1 MIAEVSTIVARG
13 MGVRRGGR
21 WLLRPAAFGLPEGV
35 IGLAGPPG
43 VGKTTLLATFATLR
57 RPHVGAL
64 EVLGYDTRNPA
75 DLRAVRGQIGYLPT
89 DPGCRDWGANLRV
102 QEFVAYA
109 AYYKRVARSAV
120 PPILERMGI
129 SDAAGMDLGMLPED
143 LRIRAGIAAACV
155 HQPRLVLLDEPLLG
169 LGERHA
175 NELIP
180 LLRTLAPTVVVTA
193 ESPAE
198 LTGWCDRIFT
208 LSRGR
213 LTELL
218 SPGTLPHASPQA
230 SPQASLHA
238 SREESGV
245 FAALPQPLA
254 VERSQ
259 DGAFASF
266 AEAGAPAGG

>member
-13 MGVRRGGR
+13 MGVRRRGR
-21 WLLRPAAFGLPEGV
+21 WLLRPAAFGLTEGV

-75 DLRAVRGQIGYLPT
+75 DLRALRGQIGYLPT
-89 DPGCRDWGANLRV
+89 GPGCMDWAASLRV

-109 AYYKRVARSAV
+109 AYYKQVATSAV
-120 PPILERMGI
+120 PIIIEQMGI
-129 SDAAGMDLGMLPED
+129 SDAAGMVLGMLPED

-155 HQPRLVLLDEPLLG
+155 HRPKLVLLDEPLSG

-180 LLRTLAPTVVVTA
+180 LLRTLAPTVMVTA

-213 LTELL
+213 LAELPGVRPHQPL
-218 SPGTLPHASPQA
+218 QPQSPHKTVPSARH
-230 SPQASLHA
+230 
-238 SREESGV
+238 EESGV
-245 FAALPQPLA
+245 FAALAQQSAAA
-254 VERSQ
+254 VERSYG
-259 DGAFASF
+259 GAFAW
-266 AEAGAPAGG
+266 AGVPAGG